1 MKKMSNNP
9 LIGGLTRMRAAQ
21 KERIARRLKALD
33 AKWLPADQSF
43 YKVEWLGELYEFT
56 SVRELEDWIRSTAK
70 DNNLSLGERVGR
82 PKEIQGRYTTVSLP
96 IREDLLAKI
105 DASGKS
111 RREYIEASLEQ

>member
-1 MKKMSNNP
+1 MELITGFSLRMCLKCTMKKMSNNP
-9 LIGGLTRMRAAQ
+9 LIGGLTRMQAAQ

-70 DNNLSLGERVGR
+70 DNNQIGRASCRERV
-82 PKEIQGRYTTVSLP
+82 
-96 IREDLLAKI
+96 
-105 DASGKS
+105 
-111 RREYIEASLEQ
+111 